1 MAISRGIESTWRVL
15 EEKEMKMIGRNN
27 WMTGAVGLLSL
38 CLATVA
44 NAALSGAIFTTVID
58 GSEVN
63 FNHYAAK
70 EDVYLDGGPGPGAPQ
85 TAAGLPDGRYVFQV
99 TDPSGKVLLSTD
111 TAANRQFDVL
121 DGIIVNSETH
131 ATGFDVDHGAL
142 TVQLFPYNDTPNPG
156 GVYKVWVTPLADY
169 LAGAAALGSA
179 NGLNV
184 VDPGLKAPNFH
195 GFIASKSKTD
205 NFKVKAKAVVEID
218 TRFVDPAGK
227 PVLGPIITWTDTLG
241 GSNHKVAY
249 RDDALDVENEAHVE
263 APEEGT
269 HTITITDGP
278 GYKVTKI
285 HTPDG
290 KIITGAGSVQVKIP
304 REKGDLSV
312 FIYVDVVYVP

>member
-1 MAISRGIESTWRVL
+1 MKDVPEQKES
-15 EEKEMKMIGRNN
+15 KMFRRNN
-27 WMTGAVGLLSL
+27 WMTGIAVVLSL
-38 CLATVA
+38 CFATVA
-44 NAALSGAIFTTVID
+44 MAAPSGAIFTTLID

-63 FNHYAAK
+63 YNHYAAK

-85 TAAGLPDGRYVFQV
+85 HAAGLPDGRYVFQV

-131 ATGFDVDHGAL
+131 AVGFDIDHNAL

-156 GVYKVWVTPLADY
+156 GVYKVWATPLADY
-169 LAGAAALGSA
+169 LAGAAALGQP
-179 NGLNV
+179 NGLTV
-184 VDPGLKAPNFH
+184 VDPGLKPGNFH
-195 GFIASKSKTD
+195 GFLPGKSKTD
-205 NFKVKAKAVVEID
+205 NFKVKAKAIVEID

-241 GSNHKVAY
+241 GSNQKVAY
-249 RDDALDVENEAHVE
+249 RDAALDVQNEAHVE

-269 HTITITDGP
+269 HTIKITDGP

-290 KIITGAGSVQVKIP
+290 KIINGAGSVQVKIP
-304 REKGDLSV
+304 REKGDLSL